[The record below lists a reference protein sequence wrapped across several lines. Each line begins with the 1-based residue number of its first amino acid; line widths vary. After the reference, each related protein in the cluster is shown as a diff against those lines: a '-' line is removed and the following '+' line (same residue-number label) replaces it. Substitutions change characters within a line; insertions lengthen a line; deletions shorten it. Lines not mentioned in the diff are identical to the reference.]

1 MSMQITA
8 TVDGKKVTLLE
19 AQKVTKYLMKHRK
32 EFKTKEDVR
41 IAFDNFVRK
50 LRGDNNA

>member
-8 TVDGKKVTLLE
+8 IVDGKKVTLRE
-19 AQKVTKYLMKHRK
+19 AQKTSKYLMKHRK
-32 EFKTKEDVR
+32 EYKTDEDVR
-41 IAFDNFVRK
+41 KAFDDFVRK